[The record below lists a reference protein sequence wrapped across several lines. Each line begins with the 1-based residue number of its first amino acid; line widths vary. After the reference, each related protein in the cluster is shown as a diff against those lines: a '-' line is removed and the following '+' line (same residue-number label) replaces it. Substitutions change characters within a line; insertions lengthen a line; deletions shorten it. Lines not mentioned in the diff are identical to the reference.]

1 MDKKKMKFAVFG
13 NHYQAR
19 KSVSIMKLLN
29 LLKEMEAEV
38 YIDKE
43 FYEYL
48 VEEFKLSIPHSG
60 LIVDNNFEADFVLS
74 MGGDGTFLKAAG
86 RVGDKHI
93 PILGI
98 NMGRLGF
105 LADVSASEIESAIHA
120 IYRGDYAVE
129 ERSVLQIESDGMNL
143 NSYPFALNEIAVLKR
158 DNSSMISI
166 HAWINGEYLTVYQ
179 ADGLIICTPTG
190 STGYSLSVGGPIIV
204 PTSHSIGITPIAP
217 HSLNMRPL
225 IMSDDAEITLKVESR
240 SHNYLLAID
249 GRNNTCREDTTLT
262 IRRANYHIAVV
273 KRKQQS
279 FFSTLRQKLMWG
291 ADARE

>member
-1 MDKKKMKFAVFG
+1 
-13 NHYQAR
+13 
-19 KSVSIMKLLN
+19 MKLLN

>member
-1 MDKKKMKFAVFG
+1 MDRKKMKFAVFG

-48 VEEFKLSIPHSG
+48 VEEFKLNIPHSG

-129 ERSVLQIESDGMNL
+129 ERSVLQIESEGMNL

-166 HAWINGEYLTVYQ
+166 HAWINGEFLTVYQ

-225 IMSDDAEITLKVESR
+225 IMSDDTVITLKVASR

-262 IRRANYHIAVV
+262 IRRANYSIAVV

-279 FFSTLRQKLMWG
+279 FFATLRQKLMWG

>member
-1 MDKKKMKFAVFG
+1 MDRKKMKFAIFG

-48 VEEFKLSIPHSG
+48 VDEFKLTIPHSG

-93 PILGI
+93 PIIGI

-105 LADVSASEIESAIHA
+105 LADVSASEIESSIHA

-129 ERSVLQIESDGMNL
+129 ERSVLQIESDGMNI

-166 HAWINGEYLTVYQ
+166 HAWINGEFLTVYQ

-225 IMSDDAEITLKVESR
+225 IMSDDAVITLKVASR

-249 GRNNTCREDTTLT
+249 GRNNTCKEDTTLT
-262 IRRANYHIAVV
+262 IRRANYRIAVV

-291 ADARE
+291 ADVRE

>member
-1 MDKKKMKFAVFG
+1 MDKKKMKFAIFG

-48 VEEFKLSIPHSG
+48 VDEFKLTIPHSG

-93 PILGI
+93 PIIGI

-105 LADVSASEIESAIHA
+105 LADVSASEIESSIHA

-129 ERSVLQIESDGMNL
+129 ERSVLRIESDGMNL

-166 HAWINGEYLTVYQ
+166 HAWINGEFLTVYQ

-225 IMSDDAEITLKVESR
+225 IMSDDAVITLKVASR

-262 IRRANYHIAVV
+262 IRRANYRIAVV

>member
-1 MDKKKMKFAVFG
+1 MKFAIFG

-48 VEEFKLSIPHSG
+48 VDEFKLTIPHSG

-93 PILGI
+93 PIIGI

-105 LADVSASEIESAIHA
+105 LADVSASEIESSIHA

-129 ERSVLQIESDGMNL
+129 ERSVLQIESDGMNI

-166 HAWINGEYLTVYQ
+166 HAWINGEFLTVYQ

-225 IMSDDAEITLKVESR
+225 IMSDDAVITLKVASR

-249 GRNNTCREDTTLT
+249 GRNNTCKEDTTLT
-262 IRRANYHIAVV
+262 IRRANYRIAVV

-291 ADARE
+291 ADVRE